1 MKKEA
6 AVFIVLLFA
15 ASAGAAVDGFGQY
28 TTGGAGGQVV
38 TVSDAAQFR
47 TYVETPNTP
56 YVIQVSG
63 TLELSGADSG
73 RVRIQSNKTIRGIG
87 DNPTIIGSLGFKNDC
102 SNVIIERLTI
112 TCPKDYTSEE
122 DGISIKERITHVVV
136 TRCTLYDCWDGL
148 LDVARRSDWITVSWC
163 KFFFT
168 YRNSNNNRVS
178 LVGNTDSSGDEG
190 TLHITFHH
198 NWFGDLCMQRI
209 PSVRYGR
216 AHIYNNYYNC
226 PGNLY
231 CIWSRLYAECLIENN
246 YFKDVNNPYYNID
259 YDTTVKGKIG
269 ASGNILDNCTGTVH
283 PGTDAVFAPPYA
295 YALDPAATIPAIVQW
310 GAGADGKEGLP
321 PHWLFGMYGDFD
333 GSGLVDMPDL
343 AQFARYWQAADAVA
357 DADYDGSGTVD
368 IGELALLAHNWIQVP
383 ADTTAPE
390 APAGLWAQGNP
401 DGVRLDWADNAEAD
415 MAGYNIYRSAVF
427 GSGYVKLNESL
438 LTESCYADSAA
449 AGGTMYYYVVRAVDG
464 SGNESPDSP
473 AACAVSDSTANVIIQ
488 EAAAGF
494 CAVDGKVDISGEHP
508 GFTAGGYLDT
518 TNALGSGI
526 NWRIHAAAP
535 GMYTFRWRFANGST
549 DRPAR
554 LLINGVQEIASIDF
568 PSTGAWENWSQAVV
582 QITLTAGVKD
592 IRLEALT
599 SGGCAN
605 IDYFCAAGE
614 DPQIAVC
621 P

>member
-259 YDTTVKGKIG
+259 YDTTVKGEIG

-295 YALDPAATIPAIVQW
+295 YALDPAAKIPAIVQW
-310 GAGADGKEGLP
+310 GAGADGKEG
-321 PHWLFGMYGDFD
+321 
-333 GSGLVDMPDL
+333 
-343 AQFARYWQAADAVA
+343 
-357 DADYDGSGTVD
+357 
-368 IGELALLAHNWIQVP
+368 
-383 ADTTAPE
+383 
-390 APAGLWAQGNP
+390 
-401 DGVRLDWADNAEAD
+401 
-415 MAGYNIYRSAVF
+415 
-427 GSGYVKLNESL
+427 
-438 LTESCYADSAA
+438 
-449 AGGTMYYYVVRAVDG
+449 
-464 SGNESPDSP
+464 
-473 AACAVSDSTANVIIQ
+473 
-488 EAAAGF
+488 
-494 CAVDGKVDISGEHP
+494 
-508 GFTAGGYLDT
+508 
-518 TNALGSGI
+518 
-526 NWRIHAAAP
+526 
-535 GMYTFRWRFANGST
+535 
-549 DRPAR
+549 
-554 LLINGVQEIASIDF
+554 
-568 PSTGAWENWSQAVV
+568 
-582 QITLTAGVKD
+582 
-592 IRLEALT
+592 
-599 SGGCAN
+599 
-605 IDYFCAAGE
+605 
-614 DPQIAVC
+614 
-621 P
+621 

>member
-1 MKKEA
+1 MIKAA
-6 AVFIVLLFA
+6 AVFSVLLIA
-15 ASAGAAVDGFGQY
+15 ALAPAAADGFGQY

-47 TYVETPNTP
+47 TYVETPGTP
-56 YVIQVSG
+56 YIIQVAG

-87 DNPTIIGSLGFKNDC
+87 EHPTIIGSLGFKNDC

-148 LDVARRSDWITVSWC
+148 LDAARRSDWITVSWC

-168 YRNSNNNRVS
+168 YRNANNNRVS

-198 NWFGDLCMQRI
+198 NWFGDMCMQRI

-231 CIWSRLYAECLIENN
+231 CIWSRLYAECRIENN
-246 YFKDVNNPYYNID
+246 YFKDVSNPYYNID
-259 YDTTVKGKIG
+259 YDDTVKGKI
-269 ASGNILDNCTGTVH
+269 AAAGNILDNCTGTVH

-295 YALDPAATIPAIVQW
+295 YTLDAAERIPAIVQW
-310 GAGADGKEGLP
+310 GAGADGRDGLP
-321 PHWLFGMYGDFD
+321 PHWFFAVYGDFD
-333 GSGLVDMPDL
+333 CSGRVDMPDL
-343 AQFARYWQAADAVA
+343 AQFSRYWQAADGIA
-357 DADYDGSGTVD
+357 DADYDGSGAVD
-368 IGELALLAHNWIQVP
+368 ISELKLLAQNWMQLP
-383 ADTTAPE
+383 ADTAAPE

-401 DGVRLDWADNAEAD
+401 TGVCLDWADNTEAD
-415 MAGYNIYRSAVF
+415 LAGYSIYRSTVF
-427 GSGYVKLNESL
+427 GSGYVKLNDAL
-438 LTESCYADSAA
+438 LTESCYADAAA
-449 AGGTMYYYVVRAVDG
+449 AGGTMYFYVVRAVDS
-464 SGNESPDSP
+464 SGNESGDSP
-473 AACAVSDSTANVIIQ
+473 AACAVPDAAANVIIQ

-494 CAVDGKVDISGEHP
+494 CSVDGKVDTSGEHS
-508 GFTAGGYLDT
+508 GFTAAGYLDT
-518 TNALGSGI
+518 LNAAGSGI
-526 NWRIHAAAP
+526 RWRIHAAAA
-535 GMYTFRWRFANGST
+535 GVYAFRWRFANGST

-554 LLINGVQEIASIDF
+554 LLINGVQEISSINF
-568 PSTGAWENWSQAVV
+568 PSTGAWENWTEAVV
-582 QITLTAGVKD
+582 QVALTAGIQD

-605 IDYFCAAGE
+605 IDYFCAAGI